1 MTVTFELS
9 LYDYAS
15 REMPEGTDD
24 ETIHEALVAWAKDR
38 LGERYNEESVK
49 LAWWVEDK
57 AGEL

>member
-24 ETIHEALVAWAKDR
+24 ETVLAALKAWAKDR

-49 LAWWVEDK
+49 LAWWVDEPG
-57 AGEL
+57 AEG